1 MCILSIQTGQSDGYT
16 ARNLRINSR
25 KKNHCGLFM
34 VFWNMT
40 QCSLVSGTN
49 NQEEL
54 DIVWTVYRLAIY
66 M

>member
-1 MCILSIQTGQSDGYT
+1 
-16 ARNLRINSR
+16 
-25 KKNHCGLFM
+25 M